1 MCWLVRLANVC
12 ALCVA
17 FIGRLLKTFCS
28 LPAFLIFLLAYL
40 PVFNHICPME
50 DFDWNEQAKR
60 LLKSELVRRGISNDE
75 LVSRLQAIGVEE
87 TKASVESKISRG
99 SFSAAFLLQCLNA
112 IGCKNFVPEV
122 ETLEMVVAE
131 PRTVYKAKSKSKKS
145 AR

>member
-1 MCWLVRLANVC
+1 VLWLVQLANVC

-17 FIGRLLKTFCS
+17 FISQLLKTFLS
-28 LPAFLIFLLAYL
+28 LPAFLIFILAYL
-40 PVFNHICPME
+40 PVFNHICSME

-60 LLKSELVRRGISNDE
+60 LLKSELVRRGISNDD

-99 SFSAAFLLQCLNA
+99 TFSAAFLLQCLNA

-122 ETLEMVVAE
+122 ETLELVVTE